1 MEKKVNPKQRKFIK
15 EYIKT
20 GNATQSVLK
29 AGYKT
34 KNPEVSASQLLRNA
48 NVQDEIKN
56 VLDKAGLTDEYL
68 AEGLKFAIEKGL
80 ASERRT
86 LSDGIRSIE
95 LAARLKDKFPAERKE
110 IATQSLHLSLKG
122 KSIEELEREYK
133 ALIEDAKEF
142 NRKLIE

>member
-1 MEKKVNPKQRKFIK
+1 MSLNPKQRKFIK

-20 GNATQSVLK
+20 GNATQSVVR
-29 AGYKT
+29 AGYKS

-68 AEGLKFAIEKGL
+68 ANGLKEAIEKGL
-80 ASERRT
+80 SSERRT

-95 LAARLKDKFPAERKE
+95 LVARLKDKFPAERKQIE
-110 IATQSLHLSLKG
+110 TKSLHLSLKG
-122 KSIEELEREYK
+122 KSIEELQEEYE
-133 ALIEDAKEF
+133 ALIEEAQRF
-142 NRKLIE
+142 NSKLIE